1 MLGAAGMIIPEMLA
15 AGGLIPQTSDE
26 VAWFKTG
33 VIPPAGN
40 YGRFWA
46 DPYALFFIEVIAF
59 QFAEL
64 RRWQDYRKPGSMGK
78 QYFLGLE
85 KVLGG
90 SGNPSYPGTALAY
103 KCSPDL
109 LLLNGW
115 FVLFQIRQL
124 VKVLSSVL
132 LSVCCKCVSS
142 CLVYVAST

>member
-1 MLGAAGMIIPEMLA
+1 MILPEILA

-26 VAWFKTG
+26 VTWFKTG
-33 VIPPAGN
+33 VIPPSGN

-64 RRWQDYRKPGSMGK
+64 RRWQDYKKPGSMGK

-90 SGNPSYPGTALAY
+90 SGNPSYPG
-103 KCSPDL
+103 DL
-109 LLLNGW
+109 PLT
-115 FVLFQIRQL
+115 F
-124 VKVLSSVL
+124 
-132 LSVCCKCVSS
+132 LSVFWEFNVSKKCI
-142 CLVYVAST
+142 CLFIRPE

>member
-1 MLGAAGMIIPEMLA
+1 MIIPEILA

-64 RRWQDYRKPGSMGK
+64 RRWQDYKKPGSMGK
-78 QYFLGLE
+78 QYFLGFE

-90 SGNPSYPGTALAY
+90 SGNPSYPGTLHLACTCMCY
-103 KCSPDL
+103 H
-109 LLLNGW
+109 
-115 FVLFQIRQL
+115 
-124 VKVLSSVL
+124 
-132 LSVCCKCVSS
+132 
-142 CLVYVAST
+142 CLVSQCVCGSAAVWHTYLMRL